1 MDNTTLI
8 IVVVAVLAVLAA
20 AYVFVQ
26 KRRSTELRSKF
37 GPEYE
42 RAVIETGAKGKAE
55 AELAER
61 AKRVKKFD
69 IRPLPAGQADT
80 FIRNWKATQAR
91 FVDDPKGAI
100 QEADDLLGE
109 LMSARGYPVTDF
121 EQRAADLSV
130 DHGELVHNYRIA
142 HQVAVRHSRGE
153 AGTEDL
159 RQAMIHYRALFE
171 DLIDEPVDD
180 EPSRATRARANGRA
194 DHIEERRAH

>member
-8 IVVVAVLAVLAA
+8 IIAVVVLAVLAA
-20 AYVFVQ
+20 AFVIVRQ
-26 KRRSTELRSKF
+26 RRSKDLRSKF

-61 AKRVKKFD
+61 AKRVKKLD
-69 IRPLPAGQADT
+69 IRPLPPGQADT
-80 FIRNWKATQAR
+80 FIRSWKTTQAR
-91 FVDDPKGAI
+91 FVDDPKSAI

-130 DHGELVHNYRIA
+130 DHGELVHNYRVA
-142 HQVAVRHSRGE
+142 HQVAVRHNRGE

-180 EPSRATRARANGRA
+180 EPRHREPRRTDPS
-194 DHIEERRAH
+194 EERRIH

>member
-8 IVVVAVLAVLAA
+8 VIVVAVLAVLAA
-20 AYVFVQ
+20 AFVFVQ
-26 KRRSTELRSKF
+26 RRRSKELQSKF

-55 AELAER
+55 AELAQR
-61 AKRVKKFD
+61 AKRVRKLD
-69 IRPLPAGQADT
+69 IRPLPPGQAET
-80 FIRNWKATQAR
+80 FIRSWKATQAR
-91 FVDDPKGAI
+91 FVDDPKDAI
-100 QEADDLLGE
+100 HEADDLLGE

-130 DHGELVHNYRIA
+130 DHSELVHNYRIA
-142 HQVAVRHSRGE
+142 HQVAVRDGRGE

-171 DLIDEPVDD
+171 DLIDEPVDG
-180 EPSRATRARANGRA
+180 EPRREPRRTDLSEEGRI
-194 DHIEERRAH
+194 H

>member
-1 MDNTTLI
+1 MDDTTLI
-8 IVVVAVLAVLAA
+8 IVAAVVLAVLAA
-20 AYVFVQ
+20 AFFLVRQ
-26 KRRSTELRSKF
+26 RRSKELQSKF

-42 RAVIETGAKGKAE
+42 RAVIETGAKAKAE
-55 AELAER
+55 AELAQR
-61 AKRVKKFD
+61 AKRVRKLD

-80 FIRNWKATQAR
+80 FIRSWKATQAR
-91 FVDDPKGAI
+91 FVDDPSGAI
-100 QEADDLLGE
+100 READDLLGE

-171 DLIDEPVDD
+171 DLIDEPVDGQPRHR
-180 EPSRATRARANGRA
+180 EPRRANP
-194 DHIEERRAH
+194 DEERRIH

>member
-1 MDNTTLI
+1 MDNTTLVI
-8 IVVVAVLAVLAA
+8 IAVVVLAVLGTA
-20 AYVFVQ
+20 FVLVQ
-26 KRRSTELRSKF
+26 QRRSKGLRSKF

-55 AELAER
+55 AELAQR
-61 AKRVKKFD
+61 AKRVRKLD
-69 IRPLPAGQADT
+69 IRPLPPGQADT
-80 FIRNWKATQAR
+80 FIRSWKATQAR

-100 QEADDLLGE
+100 READDLLGE

-153 AGTEDL
+153 VGTENL

-171 DLIDEPVDD
+171 DLIDEPVDN
-180 EPSRATRARANGRA
+180 EPRHREPRRSDPG
-194 DHIEERRAH
+194 EERRIH

>member
-8 IVVVAVLAVLAA
+8 IIAVVVLAVLATA
-20 AYVFVQ
+20 FVFMQ
-26 KRRSTELRSKF
+26 QRRSKELRSKF

-55 AELAER
+55 AELAQR
-61 AKRVKKFD
+61 AKRVKKLD
-69 IRPLPAGQADT
+69 IRPLPPGQADT
-80 FIRNWKATQAR
+80 FTRSWKATQAR
-91 FVDDPKGAI
+91 FVDDPKSAI

-142 HQVAVRHSRGE
+142 HQVAVRHGRGE

-180 EPSRATRARANGRA
+180 EPRLRQPRRTDPS
-194 DHIEERRAH
+194 EERPIH